1 MQGNPLLRRGEW
13 GILTQSHNGGWSMNR
28 PIFLVTLL
36 ASMLALAVSTPA
48 PAEVDPA
55 SLAAQELAAESRGDV
70 AAALALYA
78 DDAIVQYGG
87 LCAPTCVGKAAIQKE
102 LERRVGA
109 KNRWTVVG
117 KYVSGNVAVIKTE
130 LQIGYIEASGVDRVI
145 VWCIYETKGDKIAA
159 VTLAGQRTDPQTAR
173 LIEWF
178 QSQSKPPAR

>member
-1 MQGNPLLRRGEW
+1 
-13 GILTQSHNGGWSMNR
+13 MNR

-55 SLAAQELAAESRGDV
+55 SLAEQELAAESRGDV
-70 AAALALYA
+70 AAAVALYR

-87 LCAPTCVGKAAIQKE
+87 LCSPTCVGKAAIQKE

-109 KNRWTVVG
+109 KNRWTIVG

-130 LQIGYIEASGVDRVI
+130 LRIGYIEGSGVDRVI
-145 VWCIYETKGDKIAA
+145 VWCIYETKGDKVAGGPRAA
-159 VTLAGQRTDPQTAR
+159 QRTRP
-173 LIEWF
+173 
-178 QSQSKPPAR
+178 PPARFIEWSRPYAPAR

>member
-1 MQGNPLLRRGEW
+1 
-13 GILTQSHNGGWSMNR
+13 MNR

-36 ASMLALAVSTPA
+36 ASMLAFAVFTRA

-55 SLAAQELAAESRGDV
+55 SLAEQELAAESRGDV
-70 AAALALYA
+70 AAAVALYA

-117 KYVSGNVAVIKTE
+117 RYVSGNVAVIKTE
-130 LQIGYIEASGVDRVI
+130 LQIGYVEASGVDRVI

-178 QSQSKPPAR
+178 QSQAKPPAR